1 MNEMD
6 LDDLFIKPLQ
16 IINIGL
22 ENFGRELVSQ
32 DVHVTQ
38 VEWVPPAGGD
48 PKLADLLSKLGS

>member
-6 LDDLFIKPLQ
+6 VDDLFIKPLQ

-22 ENFGRELVSQ
+22 ESFGRELVSQ
-32 DVHVTQ
+32 NVQVTQ
-38 VEWVPPAGGD
+38 VEWTQPAGGD

>member
-1 MNEMD
+1 MNEAD
-6 LDDLFIKPLQ
+6 LDDLLSKPLQ

-22 ENFGRELVSQ
+22 ESFGRELSDQ
-32 DVHVTQ
+32 NVHVTQ